1 MNRVR
6 SLLSVSDRF
15 FGIRDFP
22 YLLGIRDFKAK
33 SGKIRDWT
41 YAWELECMPKIILGA
56 TGLHEILGRD
66 YRIEEPYIVEHV
78 S

>member
-6 SLLSVSDRF
+6 SLLRVSYWF
-15 FGIRDFP
+15 FRDPGFP
-22 YLLGIRDFKAK
+22 LFARDSGFESKIGQDSGFKVCV
-33 SGKIRDWT
+33 RVRV
-41 YAWELECMPKIILGA
+41 PKIILGA

-78 S
+78 I